1 MSIDLH
7 VHSVNSDGTDSTE
20 AIIESSIELQLEAIC
35 ISDHEYLTKVPKQ
48 NNIEIIQGVEI
59 SVSWDLLDDTNKFGG
74 THLLVYFLNEES
86 PLDKKLHEL
95 RKNKIERNYS
105 IIDNLEEFE
114 IYIDKKDLDNLETK
128 VPGRPHIAELMVK
141 KNYVSNISEAFSKYL
156 GNGKIDGI
164 DNHQLGIKEIINLA
178 KQSKSLVF
186 LAHPHTLMSNKLY
199 SKSDNWID
207 NKFHNYIQTLKDM
220 DIDGIE
226 VYYPGYSH
234 NTINT
239 LLEVCEN
246 QNLLVS
252 GGSDFHGSRKPNNL
266 LGIGYENSPIKVPY
280 ELLSK
285 MKELHAKL

>member
-35 ISDHEYLTKVPKQ
+35 ISDHEYLTKVPQQ

-86 PLDKKLHEL
+86 PLDKKLIEL
-95 RKNKIERNYS
+95 RQNKIERNYS

-114 IYIDKKDLDNLETK
+114 IYIDKKDLDRLETK

-164 DNHQLGIKEIINLA
+164 DNHQLSIKEIVNLA

-220 DIDGIE
+220 EIDGIE

>member
-20 AIIESSIELQLEAIC
+20 AIIESSVELQLEAIC
-35 ISDHEYLTKVPKQ
+35 ISDHEYLTKVPQQK
-48 NNIEIIQGVEI
+48 NIEIIQGVEI

>member
-20 AIIESSIELQLEAIC
+20 AIIESSVELQLEAIC
-35 ISDHEYLTKVPKQ
+35 ISDHEYLTKVPQQ

-164 DNHQLGIKEIINLA
+164 DNHQLSIKEIINLA

>member
-7 VHSVNSDGTDSTE
+7 VHSINSDGTDSTE

-35 ISDHEYLTKVPKQ
+35 ISDHEYLTKVPQQK
-48 NNIEIIQGVEI
+48 NIEIIQGVEI

-86 PLDKKLHEL
+86 PLDKKLIEL
-95 RKNKIERNYS
+95 RQKKIERNYS

-114 IYIDKKDLDNLETK
+114 IYIDKNDLDSLETK

-164 DNHQLGIKEIINLA
+164 DNHQLDIKEIINLA

>member
-20 AIIESSIELQLEAIC
+20 AIIESSVELQLEAIC
-35 ISDHEYLTKVPKQ
+35 ISDHEYLTKVPQQ

-95 RKNKIERNYS
+95 RQNKIERNYS

-114 IYIDKKDLDNLETK
+114 IYIDKKDLDSLETK

-207 NKFHNYIQTLKDM
+207 NKFHNYIKTLKDM

>member
-35 ISDHEYLTKVPKQ
+35 ISDHEYLTKVPQQK
-48 NNIEIIQGVEI
+48 NIEIIQGVEI

>member
-20 AIIESSIELQLEAIC
+20 AIIESSVELQLEAIC
-35 ISDHEYLTKVPKQ
+35 ISDHEYLTKVPQQ

-86 PLDKKLHEL
+86 PLDKKLIEL
-95 RKNKIERNYS
+95 RQNKIERNYS

-114 IYIDKKDLDNLETK
+114 IYIDKKDLDKLETK

>member
-35 ISDHEYLTKVPKQ
+35 ISDHEYLTKVPQQK
-48 NNIEIIQGVEI
+48 NIEIIQGVEI

-86 PLDKKLHEL
+86 PLDKKLIEL
-95 RKNKIERNYS
+95 RQNKIKRNYS
-105 IIDNLEEFE
+105 IIDNLKEFE
-114 IYIDKKDLDNLETK
+114 IYIDKKDLDSLETK

-246 QNLLVS
+246 QKLLVS